1 MFFPGGRGKDMCD
14 FFADSVQFMEN
25 WKKKFIII
33 WSGQLFSIL
42 SSAIVG
48 YSVMFWLSIET
59 KSAEVLAYAV
69 LATLLPQAVLGPVA
83 GVYVDRWKRKWTMI
97 AADSFVALCSL
108 ALGVLFYFDMA
119 ELWLIYAL
127 MSLRSVGNAF
137 HSPAMQAAIPML
149 APKSELMRIA
159 GVNQALQSVSNI
171 AGPALGAVFIIT
183 LDMTAVMLVDVLGA
197 VIACTTLL
205 FVVIPDPVREKEER
219 SSGVFR
225 EMREGLAEVG
235 KNKGLA
241 WLMAISVSVT
251 FFLMPVS
258 VLFPLMTV
266 NHFGGNTYQMS
277 LVEVV
282 WGAGMLAGGI
292 IIGLWKIKLRKVIL
306 INVSYLVLGIYILI
320 SGLLPSDQFAWFAG
334 LTIIGGLSAPFYS
347 SPFTTLLQ
355 TYIGHAALGRVFSLF
370 GSLSL
375 LPSMVGILATGFI
388 ADQIGVSNAFLI
400 SGIVIVL
407 LGGVSFFIPAVMKL
421 EKKKRGFHRDSVP
434 ENVSLPENTV
444 V

>member
-1 MFFPGGRGKDMCD
+1 
-14 FFADSVQFMEN
+14 MEN
-25 WKKKFIII
+25 WKKKFVII

-59 KSAEVLAYAV
+59 KSAEVLAFAV

-108 ALGVLFYFDMA
+108 ALGLLFYFDMA
-119 ELWLIYAL
+119 ELWLIYTL

-159 GVNQALQSVSNI
+159 GVNQALHSVSSI
-171 AGPALGAVFIIT
+171 AGPALGAVFIT
-183 LDMTAVMLVDVLGA
+183 VLDMTAVMLVDVLGA
-197 VIACTTLL
+197 VIACTALL
-205 FVVIPDPVREKEER
+205 FVAIPDPVRAKVEKGR
-219 SSGVFR
+219 SVIR
-225 EMREGLAEVG
+225 EMREGLFEVG
-235 KNKGLA
+235 KHKGLA
-241 WLMAISVSVT
+241 WLMAISISVT

-258 VLFPLMTV
+258 ILFPLMTV

-292 IIGLWKIKLRKVIL
+292 MIGLWKIKLRKVIL
-306 INVSYLVLGIYILI
+306 INASYLVLGVYFLI
-320 SGLLPSDQFAWFAG
+320 SGLLPSDRFAWFAA

-355 TYIGHAALGRVFSLF
+355 TYIEHSALGRVFSLF

-388 ADQIGVSNAFLI
+388 ADRIGVANAFVI
-400 SGIVIVL
+400 GGIVIIL
-407 LGGVSFFIPAVMKL
+407 LGAVSFFIPPVMKL
-421 EKKKRGFHRDSVP
+421 EKKKKGFHRDSVP
-434 ENVSLPENTV
+434 ENISLPENNMA
-444 V
+444 

>member
-1 MFFPGGRGKDMCD
+1 M
-14 FFADSVQFMEN
+14 DS
-25 WKKKFIII
+25 WKKRFIII

-69 LATLLPQAVLGPVA
+69 LATLLPQALLGPVA
-83 GVYVDRWKRKWTMI
+83 GVYVDRWKRKLTMI
-97 AADSFVALCSL
+97 AADGFVALCSL
-108 ALGVLFYFDMA
+108 VLGLLFYFDMA
-119 ELWLIYAL
+119 DLWLIYTL
-127 MSLRSVGNAF
+127 MALRSMGNAF

-171 AGPALGAVFIIT
+171 AGPALGALFITT
-183 LDMTAVMLVDVLGA
+183 LDMTAVMMVDVLGA

-205 FVVIPDPVREKEER
+205 FVVIPDPERAEDGER
-219 SSGVFR
+219 SVLR
-225 EMREGLAEVG
+225 EMRQGLAEVG
-235 KNKGLA
+235 KHKGLP
-241 WLMAISVSVT
+241 WLMAVSVLVT
-251 FFLMPVS
+251 FFLMPVA

-266 NHFGGNTYQMS
+266 THFGGNTYQMS

-282 WGAGMLAGGI
+282 WGSGMLAGGI

-306 INVSYLVLGIYILI
+306 INCSYLMLGLYILV
-320 SGLLPSDQFAWFAG
+320 SGFLPSDQFAWFVA
-334 LTIIGGLSAPFYS
+334 LTIIGGISTPFYS

-355 TYIGHAALGRVFSLF
+355 TYIEHSALGRVFSLF

-375 LPSMVGILATGFI
+375 LPSMVGVLATGYI
-388 ADQIGVSNAFLI
+388 ADRIGVSNAFVI

-407 LGGVSFFIPAVMKL
+407 LGLVSFFIPSVMKL
-421 EKKKRGFHRDSVP
+421 EKKKKGFKRNSLP
-434 ENVSLPENTV
+434 ENVSLPENNLI
-444 V
+444 